1 MNQVT
6 FEGATESPVPG
17 EQEKK
22 GLFDLLYGVI
32 TKPSETFRYL
42 IETKPVLLAFLVYVA
57 IAWIGAIAGVSG
69 SITTAR
75 SLNHASGSTALNPSL
90 IATFTVIITPVLA
103 AISLA
108 IIAGIYHII
117 ARILKGEG
125 DYPSLI
131 SALGF
136 ASFPRLFAAPFG
148 LLTLFAG
155 TAGSVIA
162 GLASLGFGI
171 WFLVLDVLAVREN
184 YKFSLGRAISTVLI
198 PVILG
203 VILIII
209 VIIAVLAAVLS
220 AVNGLKAG

>member
-1 MNQVT
+1 MNEDN

-57 IAWIGAIAGVSG
+57 IAWIGAIAGISG
-69 SITTAR
+69 SLTTAR
-75 SLNHASGSTALNPSL
+75 SLNHASGSTTLNPGL
-90 IATFTVIITPVLA
+90 IATITVIVAPILA

-108 IIAGIYHII
+108 IVAGIYHII
-117 ARILKGEG
+117 ALILKGKG
-125 DYPSLI
+125 DYAGLI

-148 LLTLFAG
+148 LLTLVAG
-155 TAGSVIA
+155 AAGSIIA
-162 GLASLGFGI
+162 GIASLGFGI
-171 WFLVLDVLAVREN
+171 WFLVLDILAVREN
-184 YKFSLGRAISTVLI
+184 YKFSLGRAILTVLI

-203 VILIII
+203 VILIIV
-209 VIIAVLAAVLS
+209 VIIAVLAVVLS
-220 AVNGLKAG
+220 AVNGLKAS